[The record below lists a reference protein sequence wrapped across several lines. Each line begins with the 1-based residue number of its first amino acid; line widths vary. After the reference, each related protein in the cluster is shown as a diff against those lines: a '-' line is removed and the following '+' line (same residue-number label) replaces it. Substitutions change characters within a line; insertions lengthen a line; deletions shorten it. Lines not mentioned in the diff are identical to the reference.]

1 MVLGALGTFCN
12 SLVGSFACLLLC
24 RGAAGAAL
32 GGLLPASYAMLAD
45 MYPAEEM
52 TKVEGWAHPTLE
64 KSRGNYRL
72 LINYIC

>member
-52 TKVEGWAHPTLE
+52 TKVEGCRAHAE
-64 KSRGNYRL
+64 
-72 LINYIC
+72 CD